1 VRNFIL
7 FIRRFFNFILFLI
20 LEIVCIVLIARTKT
34 LQGNDIT
41 SSANRMTGLM
51 YQKQNDVV
59 YYFGLKRMNDS
70 LLNENARL
78 RAKIAIINSTDT
90 IKDSSVRRI
99 FRPSDSTHV
108 VQYADYIYHTARVI
122 NNSVSAANNFI
133 TINRG
138 SSTGIQRNMAVLSGT
153 SVVGRVIHVSKN
165 FASILSILSVEQKVS
180 AKLKDGTYGYVTW
193 DEKKPDVMLMRDVPQ
208 QIKVKAGDS
217 IFTTS
222 YSFFPSDVLIG
233 TVLSIETIKKNS
245 LQLLYLRP
253 STNFRNLQ
261 YVYVVEDK
269 LGDERKQIEDSA
281 KIK

>member
-1 VRNFIL
+1 
-7 FIRRFFNFILFLI
+7 
-20 LEIVCIVLIARTKT
+20 VLIAHTKT

-59 YYFGLKRMNDS
+59 YYFGLRRMNDS

-78 RAKIAIINSTDT
+78 REKISTINS
-90 IKDSSVRRI
+90 IEVVKDSTVHRVVA
-99 FRPSDSTHV
+99 PADSTHV
-108 VQYADYIYHTARVI
+108 VRYADYIYHTARVI
-122 NNSVSAANNFI
+122 NNSVSSANNFI

-138 SSTGIQRNMAVLSGT
+138 SSTGIERNMAVISGNG
-153 SVVGRVIHVSKN
+153 VVGRVVHVSKN
-165 FASILSILSVEQKVS
+165 FASILSVLSVEQKVS

-193 DEKKPDVMLMRDVPQ
+193 DEKKPDVMLMRDVSQ

-222 YSFFPSDVLIG
+222 YSFFPADVLIG
-233 TVLSIETIKKNS
+233 TVFNIETIKKNN

-261 YVYVVEDK
+261 YVYVVENK
-269 LGDERKQIEDSA
+269 LGAERKQIEDSA